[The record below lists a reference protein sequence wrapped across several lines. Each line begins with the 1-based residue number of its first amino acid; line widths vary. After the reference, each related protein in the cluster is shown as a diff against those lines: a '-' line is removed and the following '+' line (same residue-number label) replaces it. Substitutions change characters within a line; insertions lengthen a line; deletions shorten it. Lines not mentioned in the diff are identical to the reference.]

1 MLPSWFNRWNEEN
14 PTNVF
19 GPAILI
25 GALGGAVF
33 LAIMV
38 VVFGQ
43 PYATSSL
50 QTGPRGQ
57 GDRKTHV

>member
-14 PTNVF
+14 PTNVY

-33 LAIMV
+33 LAIKI
-38 VVFGQ
+38 GR
-43 PYATSSL
+43 A
-50 QTGPRGQ
+50 
-57 GDRKTHV
+57 HV